1 MSLRNIGNE
10 NLKLGDIVQ
19 LVPYE
24 ALSRDRVDQIALVV
38 ELGIDMWGEEMI
50 PSGIKLLWP
59 DGEMDIVYSD
69 EVFSVNCS

>member
-1 MSLRNIGNE
+1 
-10 NLKLGDIVQ
+10 LKLGDIVQ